1 MSWERSGGD
10 NRADMSDM
18 FGSGGGTGGGG
29 SGQATSPLGVGISGM
44 AGNKR
49 RVGSEVEDPAL
60 ATSPGS
66 LGGIGSDKKELK
78 PEGGG

>member
-10 NRADMSDM
+10 NRADINDM
-18 FGSGGGTGGGG
+18 FNSGGGPGGGG
-29 SGQATSPLGVGISGM
+29 SQATSPLSVAMGEIPGS
-44 AGNKR
+44 KR
-49 RVGSEVEDPAL
+49 RVDSEDAAL

-66 LGGIGSDKKELK
+66 LSSMEKKELK

>member
-10 NRADMSDM
+10 NRADITDM
-18 FGSGGGTGGGG
+18 FGSGSGSGGGG
-29 SGQATSPLGVGISGM
+29 SGQTTSPLNVGMGAMPGS
-44 AGNKR
+44 KR
-49 RVGSEVEDPAL
+49 RVGSDVDDPSL

-66 LGGIGSDKKELK
+66 LSGIGSDKKDLK